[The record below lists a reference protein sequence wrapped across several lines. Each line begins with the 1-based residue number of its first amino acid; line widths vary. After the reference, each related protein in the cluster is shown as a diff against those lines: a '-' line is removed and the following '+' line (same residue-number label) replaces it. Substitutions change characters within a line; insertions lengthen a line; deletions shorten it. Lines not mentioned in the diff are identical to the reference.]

1 MLQTGDM
8 GRIYLRELRDYMRA
22 KVSLKI
28 RCKHCGHTAVLSS
41 HDIFWE
47 VKGKHHGVQS
57 LYKLRRALRCS
68 RCGEKWVD
76 LKTQP
81 SRD

>member
-41 HDIFWE
+41 HDIFWG
-47 VKGKHHGVQS
+47 VKG
-57 LYKLRRALRCS
+57 
-68 RCGEKWVD
+68 
-76 LKTQP
+76 
-81 SRD
+81 